1 MNEEYYKELNIQLEQ
16 LLDKKYEIIKQQKLR
31 IAELEKTI
39 VKESQYLQNV
49 KKAALANE
57 QG

>member
-16 LLDKKYEIIKQQKLR
+16 LLDKKYEIIKQQKIR
-31 IAELEKTI
+31 IAELEKLL
-39 VKESQYLQNV
+39 VKESEYLQNI